1 MIKSH
6 NLSKQNNQ
14 DLNSNLNISQQVFTV
29 CFGGYW
35 KLSEVGVSLS
45 SPAWPGVSS
54 LPWPSACE
62 DYKHAAPCLEN
73 SYLLT
78 LLFAKKNEENLDF
91 GCPAVSF
98 AVS

>member
-29 CFGGYW
+29 YFGGCR

-62 DYKHAAPCLEN
+62 DYFIICE
-73 SYLLT
+73 
-78 LLFAKKNEENLDF
+78 KKNEENLDF